1 MSAQHQNKRPRPRY
15 SKNPQDTTKQKVSP
29 PVPSRYMDIFQNYR
43 EELDAKHDK
52 HERLVKL
59 SRDCTIHSKR
69 TIFLLHRFTSE
80 AKKDEVLLEA
90 DGKFKEIL
98 EILKLITGELVGE
111 DPDKYHSAYSPGV
124 QEFVEAL
131 TYYMFLKF
139 GKLISLEETQ
149 EYLTFQMEAKE
160 QVTSSVEA
168 EEKSDSDR
176 EMEIDGNKLT
186 LRLDPLDYVLGVADL
201 TGELMRMCINAVG
214 SGSLQDLPFEILPFV
229 RAVHCGFQSLRPVTR
244 EIPRKLFVLR
254 SSLAK
259 IEQVCYTLKVRG
271 SEIPKHMLAHALN
284 VTTRAENAQSL
295 ETEVEVTGYDTGM

>member
-1 MSAQHQNKRPRPRY
+1 MSAQHQNKRPRLRY
-15 SKNPQDTTKQKVSP
+15 SKKPQDATKQKVSP
-29 PVPSRYMDIFQNYR
+29 PVPSRFMEIFQNYR

-80 AKKDEVLLEA
+80 TKKDEILLEA
-90 DGKFKEIL
+90 DEKFKEIL
-98 EILKLITGELVGE
+98 EILKLIADELVGE
-111 DPDKYHSAYSPGV
+111 DPDKYRSAYSPGV
-124 QEFVEAL
+124 QEFVEAI
-131 TYYMFLKF
+131 TYYMFLKS
-139 GKLISLEETQ
+139 GKLISLEETRK
-149 EYLTFQMEAKE
+149 YLTFQMEAKE
-160 QVTSSVEA
+160 QATDNA
-168 EEKSDSDR
+168 EEAKGDSDK
-176 EMEIDGNKLT
+176 EMEVEDSELILP
-186 LRLDPLDYVLGVADL
+186 LDPLDYVLGVADL

-214 SGSLQDLPFEILPFV
+214 SGNLQELPFEILPFV

-295 ETEVEVTGYDTGM
+295 DTEAEVTGYDTGL

>member
-59 SRDCTIHSKR
+59 SRDCTIHRKR

-98 EILKLITGELVGE
+98 EILKLIAGELVGE

-124 QEFVEAL
+124 QEHV
-131 TYYMFLKF
+131 
-139 GKLISLEETQ
+139 
-149 EYLTFQMEAKE
+149 
-160 QVTSSVEA
+160 
-168 EEKSDSDR
+168 
-176 EMEIDGNKLT
+176 
-186 LRLDPLDYVLGVADL
+186 
-201 TGELMRMCINAVG
+201 
-214 SGSLQDLPFEILPFV
+214 
-229 RAVHCGFQSLRPVTR
+229 
-244 EIPRKLFVLR
+244 
-254 SSLAK
+254 
-259 IEQVCYTLKVRG
+259 VC
-271 SEIPKHMLAHALN
+271 
-284 VTTRAENAQSL
+284 
-295 ETEVEVTGYDTGM
+295 

>member
-1 MSAQHQNKRPRPRY
+1 ME
-15 SKNPQDTTKQKVSP
+15 
-29 PVPSRYMDIFQNYR
+29 IFQNYR

-80 AKKDEVLLEA
+80 TKKDEILLEA
-90 DGKFKEIL
+90 DEKFKEIL
-98 EILKLITGELVGE
+98 EILKLIADELVGE

-124 QEFVEAL
+124 QEFVEAI
-131 TYYMFLKF
+131 TYYMFLKS
-139 GKLISLEETQ
+139 GKLISLEETRK
-149 EYLTFQMEAKE
+149 YLTFQMEAKE
-160 QVTSSVEA
+160 QATDNA
-168 EEKSDSDR
+168 EEAKGDSDK
-176 EMEIDGNKLT
+176 EMEVEDSELILP
-186 LRLDPLDYVLGVADL
+186 LDPLDYVLGVADL

-214 SGSLQDLPFEILPFV
+214 SGNLQELPFEILPFV

-295 ETEVEVTGYDTGM
+295 DTEAEVTGYDTGL